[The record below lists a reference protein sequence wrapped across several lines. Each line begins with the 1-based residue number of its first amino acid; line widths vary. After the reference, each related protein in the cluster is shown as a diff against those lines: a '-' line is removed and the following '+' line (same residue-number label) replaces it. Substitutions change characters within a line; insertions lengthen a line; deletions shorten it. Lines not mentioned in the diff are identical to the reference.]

1 MLELQVRRGSTWRP
15 VDASVDAALIYGEA
29 NALRRQ
35 GRGRV
40 AVRVLL
46 DGAQKSYWPATRAR

>member
-1 MLELQVRRGSTWRP
+1 MLELQVRRASGWRP
-15 VDASVDAALIYGEA
+15 VDASTDAGLIYSEA

-46 DGAQKSYWPATRAR
+46 NGVQKSYWAGSRTR